1 VIAKTIS
8 KQTLQ
13 RMPLYLSYLK
23 SLPKDDTVNIS
34 ATLMANDLKLNDVQV
49 RKDLAQVSDGG
60 RPKIGYNIK
69 DLMKDIEHCLGYDNV
84 DSAILI
90 GAGNLG
96 RALLAYDGF
105 SEYGMDIVT
114 AFDVDETII
123 GTTMCG
129 KQVLP
134 MDKLPSVCKRMKI
147 KIGIITVDSQEA
159 QKVCDELVNN
169 DVLAIWNF
177 APIHLHVPDHVMVQN
192 ENMVNSLAILSNHM
206 AEKLRSEV

>member
-1 VIAKTIS
+1 MIAKTIS

-23 SLPKDDTVNIS
+23 SLPKDDTVHIS
-34 ATLMANDLKLNDVQV
+34 ATVMANDLKLNDVQV

-60 RPKIGYNIK
+60 RPKIGYIIE

-84 DSAILI
+84 DTAILI

-159 QKVCDELVNN
+159 QNVCDVLVNN
-169 DVLAIWNF
+169 EVLAIWNF
-177 APIHLHVPDHVMVQN
+177 APVHLNVPDHVLVQN

-206 AEKLRSEV
+206 AERLSIQV

>member
-1 VIAKTIS
+1 MIAKTIS

-23 SLPKDDTVNIS
+23 SLPGDDAVHIS
-34 ATLMANDLKLNDVQV
+34 ATVMANDLKLNDVQV

-60 RPKIGYNIK
+60 RPKIGYIIK

-84 DSAILI
+84 DTAILI

-114 AFDVDETII
+114 AFDVDEAII
-123 GTTMCG
+123 GTMVCG
-129 KQVLP
+129 KQILP
-134 MDKLPSVCKRMKI
+134 MEKLSSVCSRMKI
-147 KIGIITVDSQEA
+147 KIGIITVDSKEA
-159 QKVCDELVNN
+159 QEVCDLLVRNE
-169 DVLAIWNF
+169 VLAIWNF
-177 APIHLHVPDHVMVQN
+177 APIHLHVPDHVLVQN

-206 AEKLRSEV
+206 AEKIGCL

>member
-1 VIAKTIS
+1 MIAKTIS

-23 SLPKDDTVNIS
+23 SLPGDDAVHIS
-34 ATLMANDLKLNDVQV
+34 ATVMANDLKLNDVQV

-60 RPKIGYNIK
+60 RPKIGYIIK

-84 DSAILI
+84 DTAILI

-114 AFDVDETII
+114 AFDVDEAII
-123 GTTMCG
+123 GTMVCG
-129 KQVLP
+129 KQILP
-134 MDKLPSVCKRMKI
+134 MEKLSSVCSRMKI
-147 KIGIITVDSQEA
+147 KIGIITVDSKEA
-159 QKVCDELVNN
+159 QAVCDLLVRNE
-169 DVLAIWNF
+169 VLAIWNF
-177 APIHLHVPDHVMVQN
+177 APIHLHVPDHVLVQN

-206 AEKLRSEV
+206 AEKIGCL

>member
-1 VIAKTIS
+1 
-8 KQTLQ
+8 
-13 RMPLYLSYLK
+13 MPLYLSYLK
-23 SLPKDDTVNIS
+23 SLPKDDTVHIS
-34 ATLMANDLKLNDVQV
+34 ATVMANDLKLNDVQV

-60 RPKIGYNIK
+60 RPKIGYIIE

-84 DSAILI
+84 DTAILI

-159 QKVCDELVNN
+159 QNVCDVLVNN
-169 DVLAIWNF
+169 EVLAIWNF
-177 APIHLHVPDHVMVQN
+177 APVHLNVPDHVLVQN

-206 AEKLRSEV
+206 AERLSIQV

>member
-1 VIAKTIS
+1 MIAKTIS

-23 SLPKDDTVNIS
+23 SLPGDDAVHIS
-34 ATLMANDLKLNDVQV
+34 ATVMANDLKLNDVQV

-60 RPKIGYNIK
+60 RPKIGYIIK

-84 DSAILI
+84 DTAILI

-114 AFDVDETII
+114 AFDVDEAII
-123 GTTMCG
+123 GTCVCG
-129 KQVLP
+129 KQILP
-134 MDKLPSVCKRMKI
+134 MEKLSSVCSRMKI
-147 KIGIITVDSQEA
+147 KIGIITVDSRDA
-159 QKVCDELVNN
+159 QQVCDLLVRNE
-169 DVLAIWNF
+169 VLAIWNF
-177 APIHLHVPDHVMVQN
+177 APIHLHVPDHVLVQN

-206 AEKLRSEV
+206 AEKIGCL

>member
-1 VIAKTIS
+1 MIAKTIS

-23 SLPKDDTVNIS
+23 SLPKDDIVNIS
-34 ATLMANDLKLNDVQV
+34 ATVIANDLKLNDVQV

-60 RPKIGYNIK
+60 RPKVGYIIQ

-206 AEKLRSEV
+206 AEKLRSEG

>member
-1 VIAKTIS
+1 MIAKTIS

-23 SLPKDDTVNIS
+23 SLPKDGTVHIS
-34 ATLMANDLKLNDVQV
+34 ATGIANDLKLNDVQV

-60 RPKIGYNIK
+60 RPKIGYITE

-84 DSAILI
+84 DTAILI

-123 GTTMCG
+123 GTTICG

-159 QKVCDELVNN
+159 QKVCDLLVSNE
-169 DVLAIWNF
+169 VLAIWNF
-177 APIHLHVPDHVMVQN
+177 APVHLHVPDHVLVQN

-206 AEKLRSEV
+206 VEKLRIKA

>member
-1 VIAKTIS
+1 MIAKTIS

-23 SLPKDDTVNIS
+23 SLPKDETVHIS
-34 ATLMANDLKLNDVQV
+34 ATVMANDLKLNDVQV

-60 RPKIGYNIK
+60 RPKIGYIIK

-114 AFDVDETII
+114 AFDVDENII

-147 KIGIITVDSQEA
+147 KIGIITVGSQEA

-169 DVLAIWNF
+169 EVLAIWNF
-177 APIHLHVPDHVMVQN
+177 APIHLNVPDHVLVQN

-206 AEKLRSEV
+206 AEKLRSEA

>member
-1 VIAKTIS
+1 MIAKTIS

-23 SLPKDDTVNIS
+23 SLPEDDTVHIS
-34 ATLMANDLKLNDVQV
+34 ATVMANDLKLNDVQV

-60 RPKIGYNIK
+60 RPKIGYIIK

-84 DSAILI
+84 DTAILI

-96 RALLAYDGF
+96 RALLAFDGF

-114 AFDVDETII
+114 AFDVDEAVI
-123 GTTMCG
+123 GTSVCG
-129 KQVLP
+129 KQILP
-134 MDKLPSVCKRMKI
+134 MEKLSSVCSRMKI
-147 KIGIITVDSQEA
+147 KIGIITVDSKEA
-159 QKVCDELVNN
+159 QASCDLLVSNG
-169 DVLAIWNF
+169 VLAIWNF
-177 APIHLHVPDHVMVQN
+177 APVHLHVPDHVLVQN

-206 AEKLRSEV
+206 AEKLSI